1 MDTPQEKSSICYQV
15 AEEIAPQDRETV
27 RQGLR
32 EYNLPRWEDTHAAEL
47 NVLARDPQ
55 GQIQGGIL
63 AETHGKWLEIEF
75 LWVAEGC
82 RGQKIGSRLLQYAE
96 EEARTRGCQ
105 YAFLNTLDFQAPEFY
120 PRFGYREVFALEEFP
135 RTGRKTFF
143 IKNL

>member
-1 MDTPQEKSSICYQV
+1 MDGRQKTSRVCYQIS
-15 AEEIAPQDRETV
+15 EEISPQDRETV

-47 NVLARDPQ
+47 HVLARDPQ
-55 GQIQGGIL
+55 GRIQGGIL

-75 LWVAEGC
+75 LWVAEEY

-96 EEARTRGCQ
+96 EEARTRGCL
-105 YAFLNTLDFQAPEFY
+105 YAFLNTLDFQAPKFY

-135 RTGRKTFF
+135 RTGRKIFF
-143 IKNL
+143 VKKL